1 MKLASLVVLLPAILA
16 LVSLLVWLPAPG
28 SAGTKV
34 FAWLWICSGAILLYT
49 LLIASGNIGK
59 AVERSPYT
67 ALVGWVGGMS
77 EKGFSVFGAGYLAL
91 VGYGL
96 ASVFGKKLE

>member
-1 MKLASLVVLLPAILA
+1 MVSALP
-16 LVSLLVWLPAPG
+16 
-28 SAGTKV
+28 
-34 FAWLWICSGAILLYT
+34 WLWICSGAILLYT

-67 ALVGWVGGMS
+67 ALVGWVGGLS
-77 EKGFSVFGAGYLAL
+77 EKGFSLPGAAYLAL
-91 VGYGL
+91 VGWGF